1 MTKED
6 IIKSNMGLVY
16 DVAKKFYNVDKQD
29 LIQAG
34 CMGLIDAYNNYQ
46 QNGTTKFSTYA
57 YTYVYGKMYETV
69 NKNRDIKVSR
79 DILKLY
85 KLIEKSRYMLAQK
98 IGKIPNNV
106 ELANYL
112 EKDEREIEE
121 AILCGE
127 AIMMGSLDNKNDDE
141 RSKYETIAT
150 PESISLDDRI
160 DVINSLEV
168 LNDSERE
175 IIKSRY
181 FKDMT
186 QSEVARKLNMTQ
198 VMVSRYEK
206 KSLDKMRMYMTV

>member
-1 MTKED
+1 MTREE
-6 IIKSNMGLVY
+6 IIKSNIGLVY
-16 DVAKKFYNVDKQD
+16 NVANQFYNVDKQD
-29 LIQAG
+29 LIQEG
-34 CMGLIDAYNNYQ
+34 CIGLIKAYKNYQ
-46 QNGTTKFSTYA
+46 NNGTTKFSTYA
-57 YTYVYGKMYETV
+57 YEYVYGAMYALV

-98 IGKIPNNV
+98 LGKVPNNI

-121 AILCGE
+121 AVLCGE
-127 AIMMGSLDNKNDDE
+127 AIMMSSLDNQSEDE

-150 PESISLDDRI
+150 PESISLDERI
-160 DVINSLEV
+160 DVINSLDV

-206 KSLDKMRMYMTV
+206 KGLDKMRMYMTV

>member
-1 MTKED
+1 MTKEA

-98 IGKIPNNV
+98 IGKIPSNM
-106 ELANYL
+106 ELAHYL

-121 AILCGE
+121 AILSGDTEKAKIVAEAHVAHLKEFVIKHGE
-127 AIMMGSLDNKNDDE
+127 SLFQNTKKDE
-141 RSKYETIAT
+141 A
-150 PESISLDDRI
+150 
-160 DVINSLEV
+160 N
-168 LNDSERE
+168 
-175 IIKSRY
+175 
-181 FKDMT
+181 
-186 QSEVARKLNMTQ
+186 
-198 VMVSRYEK
+198 
-206 KSLDKMRMYMTV
+206 

>member
-1 MTKED
+1 MTREE
-6 IIKSNMGLVY
+6 IIKSNIGLVY
-16 DVAKKFYNVDKQD
+16 NVANQFYNVDKQD
-29 LIQAG
+29 LIQEG
-34 CMGLIDAYNNYQ
+34 CIGLIKAYKNYQ
-46 QNGTTKFSTYA
+46 NNGTTKFSTYA
-57 YTYVYGKMYETV
+57 YEYVYGAMYALV

-98 IGKIPNNV
+98 LGKVPNNI

-121 AILCGE
+121 AVLCGE
-127 AIMMGSLDNKNDDE
+127 AIMMSSLDNQSEDE

-150 PESISLDDRI
+150 PESISVDERI
-160 DVINSLEV
+160 DVINSLDV

-206 KSLDKMRMYMTV
+206 KGLDKMRMYMTV

>member
-1 MTKED
+1 MTREE
-6 IIKSNMGLVY
+6 IIKSNIGLVY
-16 DVAKKFYNVDKQD
+16 NVANQFYNVDKQD

-46 QNGTTKFSTYA
+46 NNGTTKFSTYA

-79 DILKLY
+79 DVLKLY

-98 IGKIPNNV
+98 IGKIPSNL

-112 EKDEREIEE
+112 EKDEMEIEE
-121 AILCGE
+121 AVLCGE
-127 AIMMGSLDNKNDDE
+127 AIMMGSLDSQNDDE
-141 RSKYETIAT
+141 RRKYETIAT

-168 LNDSERE
+168 LNDSDRE

>member
-1 MTKED
+1 MTKEE
-6 IIKSNMGLVY
+6 IIKNNIWLIHEVS
-16 DVAKKFYNVDKQD
+16 KHFYNVDKQD

-34 CMGLIDAYNNYQ
+34 CIGLMDAYENYQ
-46 QNGTTKFSTYA
+46 KNGTTKFSTYA
-57 YTYVYGKMYETV
+57 YAYVYGKMYETV
-69 NKNRDIKVSR
+69 NKNRNIKISR
-79 DILKLY
+79 DTLKLY

-112 EKDEREIEE
+112 EKNVEEIEE

-127 AIMMGSLDNKNDDE
+127 ALITNSLDNQQDDE

-160 DVINSLEV
+160 DVINSLEI

-206 KSLDKMRMYMTV
+206 KSLDKMRLYMTV